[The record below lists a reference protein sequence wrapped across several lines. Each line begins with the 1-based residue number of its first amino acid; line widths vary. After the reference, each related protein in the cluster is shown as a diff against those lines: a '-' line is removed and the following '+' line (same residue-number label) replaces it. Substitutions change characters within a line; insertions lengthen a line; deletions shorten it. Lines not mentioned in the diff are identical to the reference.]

1 MITFKDSQGNDVVVK
16 HYTELNSGQQEKIKL
31 LIYKSNTVDNI
42 GFNTDTQI
50 NSKVADFIGDLLDTY
65 IYSDSITKYDFDIE
79 GTNATNV
86 TVSFKVHD
94 SAILQLLS
102 EQHRAMLSTK
112 YDDIDIPYTSLE
124 IFYNTHSSKPQFI
137 INNNTT
143 SIDEDFQRDL
153 LRHLEEDIDKNN
165 EKLMAINDFA
175 KSVIQKELDDLYD
188 EQIGFMQD
196 TPVYTSIENLRENF
210 DTCEYYFY
218 DDCNS
223 FNCDDKHIYKIPFLG
238 GTVEY
243 IL

>member
-16 HYTELNSGQQEKIKL
+16 HYSELNSGQQEKIKL

-42 GFNTDTQI
+42 GLNTDKQI
-50 NSKVADFIGDLLDTY
+50 NSKVVEFIGDLLDTY

-79 GTNATNV
+79 GTKATNV

-112 YDDIDIPYTSLE
+112 YDDIDIQYTTLE

-137 INNNTT
+137 ININTT

-188 EQIGFMQD
+188 EQIGIMQD

-223 FNCDDKHIYKIPFLG
+223 FNCDDEHIYKIPFLG